1 MTLALLRLLPR
12 DNPRDRQFR
21 NRNVRT
27 SLLILSAM
35 CLVPALSAA
44 TSSSPVVQ
52 IASGEVRGLYSGN
65 LMIFKGIPYAA
76 PPVGNLRWRPPQPV
90 ASWKGVRGATE
101 YGHDCMQILVPNDDA
116 PLRTKPNEDCLYINV
131 WTSRDHGKSLR
142 PVMVWIYGGGFVI
155 GASSPAVYDG
165 SNFAKK
171 GLVFVSFNYRLNRFG
186 FFGFPALLNEPGP
199 YGCYEIMDQ
208 IAVLK
213 WVRRNITAFGG
224 NPHEVTIFGQSAG
237 GISVSMLLSSPEA
250 EGLFARAIIESGGGR
265 SGGLGETPLGHPSAD
280 GGQSAVQIGI
290 DFARSVDIDGTGAA
304 ARVALRRL
312 PPEKVVAGL
321 DLAGPR
327 APRRGRTYSGPIIDG
342 VVLTHTVEATYK
354 ECLQAKVPVIVGAT
368 SGDLGFSDARTIDG
382 VFAPF
387 GKNAAHA
394 EKAFDVKASE
404 PPVQVAHEVATV
416 ETMIEP
422 ARFVAQR
429 VSACGESAYEYR
441 FSYVAKPMRTS
452 FNAAPHASELPY
464 VFGTLRESH
473 FTHFGKGLTSEA
485 YRLSSQISDYWVNFA
500 KTGNPNGPGL
510 PLWRAF
516 TTKAD
521 ELLNFTETGPQGE
534 VDPWA
539 VRLDLVERIQK

>member
-1 MTLALLRLLPR
+1 MISVVPLLSHERSHDQKRPKWKLR
-12 DNPRDRQFR
+12 A
-21 NRNVRT
+21 
-27 SLLILSAM
+27 SLLVLCTT
-35 CLVPALSAA
+35 CLVPFVGAA
-44 TSSSPVVQ
+44 TRFSPVVQ
-52 IASGEVRGLYSGN
+52 IVSGKLRGLYSGQ

-76 PPVGNLRWRPPQPV
+76 PPIGNLRWRPPQPV
-90 ASWKGVRGATE
+90 TPWNGVRAATE

-131 WTSRDHGKSLR
+131 WAPRDHGSSLR

-155 GASSPAVYDG
+155 GGSSPAVYDG

-208 IAVLK
+208 IAALK
-213 WVRRNITAFGG
+213 WVRRNISAFGG

-237 GISVSMLLSSPEA
+237 GISVSTLLSSPEA

-265 SGGLGETPLGHPSAD
+265 SGGLGETPLGHPGPD
-280 GGQSAVQIGI
+280 GGESAVQIGI
-290 DFARSVDIDGTGAA
+290 NFARSVDIDGTGAA
-304 ARVALRRL
+304 ARAALRRL

-327 APRRGRTYSGPIIDG
+327 APRRGRTYSGPILDG

-368 SGDLGFSDARTIDG
+368 SGDLGFSDARTIAD

-404 PPVQVAHEVATV
+404 PPAQVAHEVATV

-429 VSACGESAYEYR
+429 VSACGDSAYEYR
-441 FSYVAKPMRTS
+441 FSYVAKPMRSS
-452 FNAAPHASELPY
+452 FNAAPHASEVPY

-473 FTHFGKGLTSEA
+473 FTH
-485 YRLSSQISDYWVNFA
+485 
-500 KTGNPNGPGL
+500 
-510 PLWRAF
+510 
-516 TTKAD
+516 
-521 ELLNFTETGPQGE
+521 
-534 VDPWA
+534 
-539 VRLDLVERIQK
+539 